1 MSNRLS
7 RAWHELKRSAK
18 PITRIASGG
27 KNVDY
32 FSKRTRNRE
41 HLQKLQTIYDQGGIV
56 AETIDCYPLYM
67 LSNGWRLEGEDR
79 YVKEV
84 EDVID
89 SIDFENVLH
98 TAILDTVVLGDSFQ
112 ENIITR
118 GGEFV
123 NIALRD
129 SSTFEI
135 IYDKHATISEYIQ
148 IVDEGGEEKRAN
160 VPPDKIT
167 HLRFVGLGG
176 TMYGRGIIDRAY
188 DDIMRDT
195 KTAESTAIAIERHG
209 FKRYHVR
216 VGLEGED
223 IPQDVLTDVGREFRK
238 LKTETEW
245 ITSHDLELNNIDEG
259 GLDKVDT
266 YNDISMTRMAAA
278 MGVPQ
283 ELIGTRRLPANVKV
297 DSRIDNFFRKLSAYQ
312 RKVSRCY
319 ELNVFDQITEPGTVK
334 LVLNDISPHDEF
346 KKAEWMA
353 KLISATPLDPFCI
366 LPQAW
371 IKEQFS
377 IDPDAYEEEDDYDHY
392 TDDIYVDE
400 TKQDDEKTPVEP
412 HE

>member
-7 RAWHELKRSAK
+7 RAWHELKGTSK
-18 PITRIASGG
+18 PVTRVVSGG
-27 KNVDY
+27 GKPNY
-32 FSKRTRNRE
+32 FEQRGRSRE
-41 HLQKLQTIYDQGGIV
+41 HLQKLKTIYDQGGIV

-67 LSNGWRLEGEDR
+67 LSNGWRLEGDKK
-79 YVKEV
+79 YVKQV
-84 EDVID
+84 EDFTESVN
-89 SIDFENVLH
+89 FENILH

-112 ENIITR
+112 ENVFNMA
-118 GGEFV
+118 GQFDD
-123 NIALRD
+123 IALRD
-129 SSTFEI
+129 SSTFDIVNDSSGKI
-135 IYDKHATISEYIQ
+135 IEYIQ
-148 IVDEGGEEKRAN
+148 YLVDNGTEYKTSI
-160 VPPDKIT
+160 PPNQIT
-167 HLRFVGLGG
+167 HLKFIGLGG
-176 TMYGRGIIDRAY
+176 SVYGRSIIDRAF

-195 KTAESTAIAIERHG
+195 RTAESTATAIERHG
-209 FKRYHVR
+209 FKKYHVKI
-216 VGLEGED
+216 GLEGED
-223 IPQDVLTDVGREFRK
+223 IPQEVLDYTAREFRK

-245 ITSHDLELNNIDEG
+245 ATSHDVDILNIDEG

-353 KLISATPLDPFCI
+353 KLIATTPLDPFAI
-366 LPQAW
+366 LPQGW
-371 IKEQFS
+371 VKSQFD
-377 IDPDAYEEEDDYDHY
+377 IDPEAYDEEDDYIGGQQRDEAEPD
-392 TDDIYVDE
+392 TDENDTE
-400 TKQDDEKTPVEP
+400 
-412 HE
+412 